1 MIGHQEAE
9 KAFLEALVKLGIEP
23 KTKDLQIFYGGAK
36 RHAWDLDPA
45 TVSVWPYEAMYA
57 EEVKA
62 PKKSREPVEAEKPKE
77 EK

>member
-1 MIGHQEAE
+1 MKIKLI
-9 KAFLEALVKLGIEP
+9 KALPARQIHLAILAAGSVIDIDDRAAMRLLG
-23 KTKDLQIFYGGAK
+23 
-36 RHAWDLDPA
+36 R
-45 TVSVWPYEAMYA
+45 YA